1 MSIILNLQTKDKTLD
16 NIISNNPYY
25 IDIKGSV
32 NICLIRCG
40 QDIESCNSVNFDTM
54 TNYGKILVLNKK
66 PDTNSKCAIK
76 LAFDNTNDNMNN
88 EGNSNYNFEN
98 AFFTVP
104 SLHRLNGVIY
114 DMETFLVF
122 SSVQKNGNILYVC
135 LCTFS
140 NGTNNIKQ
148 DDWKLLNY
156 KLIDEL
162 FLKNNTV
169 PDMYGTSQIKGIPNP
184 VDINNFIPKK
194 GFRNFYDYTH
204 PLNTKVNFRVF
215 QNPLSVSNNVLDIL
229 KNKLTPGNIYTNF
242 KLAIGQTI
250 NPIEGLFFYFSE
262 DLTDRYKSF
271 AANNSKKECITEEK
285 KDHYSNKIDNITD
298 EEENNFKKLTITSKE
313 KDVIKEEDV
322 FEDKKS
328 EKFQSN
334 DRKENGSYIYIF
346 FIVSF
351 MLIVNYV
358 YKYLIDNYFKNNNG
372 LDESELIDFLEEI
385 NGDNIR
391 SILGTKFKLYFTLIT
406 QTIITAII
414 LILLVICIYYNNHNI
429 SNNSIFS
436 FIIFLLF
443 VIAVIIVLSLFLYF
457 KYFFYRGKLSY
468 DDNITQKESY
478 FYTYLKDK
486 IYKNNFW
493 GVIRNLFQ
501 IFAEKDFT
509 RFYINIKPINQ
520 LQVINQEGG
529 LITHLDNSLEP
540 VPGSKFDN
548 NNDELDTFKD
558 ELDNIKHYS
567 QFFDLM
573 NIAKGD
579 KSVAREFSRSYT
591 HMYLIF
597 YIILFYCLGTVIQIK
612 FLSTTSNMGVRFT
625 VSFILSLLIYIP
637 ISFLLLQNFYITNR
651 SELVK
656 SSASGLKKML
666 HLGGGKYE
674 EQEQEHEI
682 NLLSVSSNEESSVS
696 SNEKRIVSST
706 EKKTEN
712 NNVSAKKN
720 VFLKWI
726 LIICLFIL
734 FLCVT
739 FMSVLPPESQGFNNP
754 GLLIAL
760 FIIIISSFIP
770 FIQYLI
776 PSFSNPLPNTPPKTD
791 DVLLAEIL
799 ILKEQLQEEK
809 DKNKFKNKYI
819 SKSYKE
825 GPYIHV
831 QNANTHK
838 NTINNKNII
847 NKLTEE
853 LDNLKKKYNK
863 VKYIAP
869 IMRNISNIL
878 DNVKD
883 VVASKKEKVTKE
895 KMQKLLENINSINT
909 ANIIKSTDNE
919 DNNISTILDAFINK
933 IRTISSNIL
942 TNLIPNSTNNQEDN
956 EL

>member
-285 KDHYSNKIDNITD
+285 KDHYSNKIDNIVD

-372 LDESELIDFLEEI
+372 LDENELINFLEEM
-385 NGDNIR
+385 NGENIKA
-391 SILGTKFKLYFTLIT
+391 ILGTKFKLYFTLIT
-406 QTIITAII
+406 QTVITAII
-414 LILLVICIYYNNHNI
+414 LILLVICIYYNNYNI
-429 SNNSIFS
+429 SNNSVFS

-478 FYTYLKDK
+478 FYTYLKNK

-501 IFAEKDFT
+501 IFMEKDFT

-529 LITHLDNSLEP
+529 LIPHPNNSLDP
-540 VPGSKFDN
+540 VPGSEFEN
-548 NNDELDTFKD
+548 NNDTQDTFKD
-558 ELDNIKHYS
+558 KLNKIEHYS
-567 QFFDLM
+567 QFFELM
-573 NIAKGD
+573 NISEGD
-579 KSVAREFSRSYT
+579 RSVAREFSRSYT

-612 FLSTTSNMGVRFT
+612 FLSTTSNIGVRFT
-625 VSFILSLLIYIP
+625 VSFILSLLIYMP

-651 SELVK
+651 SELVQ
-656 SSASGLKKML
+656 SSTSGFKKML
-666 HLGGGKYE
+666 HLGGGNGKE
-674 EQEQEHEI
+674 DNI
-682 NLLSVSSNEESSVS
+682 NLLTEKNSVSSTEN
-696 SNEKRIVSST
+696 KT

-712 NNVSAKKN
+712 NNVSANKN

-739 FMSVLPPESQGFNNP
+739 FMSVLPSESQGFNNP

-770 FIQYLI
+770 FLQFLI

-809 DKNKFKNKYI
+809 DKNKYKNKYI
-819 SKSYKE
+819 SNSYKE
-825 GPYIHV
+825 GPYIPV
-831 QNANTHK
+831 PNAINTKTNK
-838 NTINNKNII
+838 NTIN
-847 NKLTEE
+847 KLMEE
-853 LDNLKKKYNK
+853 LDNFKKKYNK
-863 VKYIAP
+863 VKSIAP
-869 IMRNISNIL
+869 IMRNITNIL
-878 DNVKD
+878 ENVKD
-883 VVASKKEKVTKE
+883 VVASKKEKVSKE
-895 KMQKLLENINSINT
+895 NMMKLLKNINSINT
-909 ANIIKSTDNE
+909 DSINKITDHE
-919 DNNISTILDAFINK
+919 DNNISIILDAFIDK
-933 IRTISSNIL
+933 IKTISSNIL
-942 TNLIPNSTNNQEDN
+942 TNLTSNSTSKEEEYFNDD